1 MNINFDPVKIIEMK
15 NNMEVMDAALKK
27 SIEKD
32 ILIEI
37 FRAGK
42 IPDWRVFRNV
52 ISYALRKPVEHFSG
66 LIANLDTIIGRDG
79 IVAAAKYALPE
90 LIRSAEASGQENIP
104 ASGPLVI
111 ASNHPGT
118 YDAFSIIS
126 NLPRDDIKLIV
137 SDIPFFRNLAHASQ
151 HFIFATHNT
160 NERTNVIRQSIRHL
174 QDGGALLIFPSGR
187 LDPDPSVLPGAMD
200 GLRRWSRSIE
210 VFLRKVPES
219 RLVLTI
225 TSGVLSGKYIDHFI
239 PCMFKN
245 DHERRRITEFMQ
257 VISQMVRLEPL
268 NLYPKVS
275 FAKPLS
281 GEIFQS
287 GERDEQS
294 ALILQKA
301 GQLLDFHMSRF
312 YPESTLQEI
321 QTEC

>member
-1 MNINFDPVKIIEMK
+1 MTNQKNVIEAMDMVLQK
-15 NNMEVMDAALKK
+15 NVER
-27 SIEKD
+27 D

-37 FRAGK
+37 YRAAK
-42 IPDWRVFRNV
+42 IPDWRAVRRLV
-52 ISYALRKPVEHFSG
+52 AYTLRKPVSHFSG

-90 LIRSAEASGQENIP
+90 LCRPADALGQGGIP

-126 NLPRDDIKLIV
+126 NLPRDDVKLIV
-137 SDIPFFRNLAHASQ
+137 SGIPFFQNLPHASR

-187 LDPDPSVLPGAMD
+187 LDPDPSVLPGAVD

-225 TSGVLSGKYIDHFI
+225 TSGVLSGEYINHFI
-239 PCMFKN
+239 PRMFKN
-245 DHERRRITEFMQ
+245 DHERRRITEFIQ
-257 VISQMVRLEPL
+257 VIRQMVRMEPL
-268 NLYPKVS
+268 DLYPKVS
-275 FAKPLS
+275 FAGPLS

-287 GERDEQS
+287 GGRDEQS
-294 ALILQKA
+294 TLIMQKA
-301 GQLLDFHMSRF
+301 GQLLDFHMNRF
-312 YPESTLQEI
+312 YPGSKLQNA
-321 QTEC
+321 QTEY

>member
-1 MNINFDPVKIIEMK
+1 MIEMK
-15 NNMEVMDAALKK
+15 NNVKVMDAALKK
-27 SIEKD
+27 SIESD

-42 IPDWRVFRNV
+42 IPNWRVFRNGL
-52 ISYALRKPVEHFSG
+52 SYALRKPVDHFSG

-90 LIRSAEASGQENIP
+90 LCRPAEASGQEGIP

-126 NLPRDDIKLIV
+126 NLPRDDVKLIV
-137 SDIPFFRNLAHASQ
+137 SGIPFFQNLPHASR

-187 LDPDPSVLPGAMD
+187 LDPDPSVLPEAVD

-225 TSGVLSGKYIDHFI
+225 TSGVLSGEYINHFI
-239 PCMFKN
+239 PRMFKN
-245 DHERRRITEFMQ
+245 DHERRRIMEFIQ
-257 VISQMVRLEPL
+257 VIRQMVRMEPL
-268 NLYPKVS
+268 DLYPKVS
-275 FAKPLS
+275 FAGPLS

-287 GERDEQS
+287 GGRDEQS
-294 ALILQKA
+294 ALIMQKA

-312 YPESTLQEI
+312 YPGSKLQEV
-321 QTEC
+321 QTEY

>member
-1 MNINFDPVKIIEMK
+1 MTNQKNVIEAMDMVLQK
-15 NNMEVMDAALKK
+15 NVER
-27 SIEKD
+27 D

-37 FRAGK
+37 YRAAK
-42 IPDWRVFRNV
+42 IPDWRAVRRLV
-52 ISYALRKPVEHFSG
+52 AYALRKPVSHFSG

-90 LIRSAEASGQENIP
+90 LCRPADALGQEGIP

-126 NLPRDDIKLIV
+126 NLPRDDVKLIV
-137 SDIPFFRNLAHASQ
+137 SGIPFFQNLPHASR

-174 QDGGALLIFPSGR
+174 QNGGALLIFPSGR
-187 LDPDPSVLPGAMD
+187 LDPDPSVLPGAID

-225 TSGVLSGKYIDHFI
+225 TSGVLSGEYINHFI
-239 PCMFKN
+239 PRMFKN
-245 DHERRRITEFMQ
+245 DHERRRITEFIQ
-257 VISQMVRLEPL
+257 VIHQMVRLEPL
-268 NLYPKVS
+268 DLYPKVS
-275 FAKPLS
+275 FARPLS

-287 GERDEQS
+287 GGRDEQS
-294 ALILQKA
+294 ALIMQKA

-312 YPESTLQEI
+312 YPGSKLQEA
-321 QTEC
+321 QTEY

>member
-1 MNINFDPVKIIEMK
+1 MTNQKNIIEA
-15 NNMEVMDAALKK
+15 MDMGLKQNV
-27 SIEKD
+27 EKD

-37 FRAGK
+37 YRAAK
-42 IPDWRVFRNV
+42 IPDWRGLRRLIAYV
-52 ISYALRKPVEHFSG
+52 LRKPVEHFSG

-126 NLPRDDIKLIV
+126 NLPRDDVKLIV
-137 SDIPFFRNLAHASQ
+137 SDIPFFRNLPHASQ
-151 HFIFATHNT
+151 HFILATHNT
-160 NERTNVIRQSIRHL
+160 NQRTNVIRQSIRHL

-187 LDPDPSVLPGAMD
+187 LDPDPSVLPGAVD

-210 VFLRKVPES
+210 VFLCKVPES
-219 RLVLTI
+219 HLVLTI
-225 TSGVLSGKYIDHFI
+225 TSGVLSGEYINHFI
-239 PCMFKN
+239 PRMFKN
-245 DHERRRITEFMQ
+245 DHERRRITEFIQ
-257 VISQMVRLEPL
+257 VIRQMVRLEPL
-268 NLYPKVS
+268 DLYPKVS
-275 FAKPLS
+275 FAGPLS

-287 GERDEQS
+287 GGRDEQS
-294 ALILQKA
+294 ALIMQKA

-312 YPESTLQEI
+312 YPGRMLQEV
-321 QTEC
+321 QTEN